1 MASALINLQV
11 GAFAL
16 TGIDVTLKPIN
27 FAVDAGTYSLTGN
40 FAGLVN
46 SADLDF
52 DITATTVDLTD
63 FSTYRAIPQ
72 TSAVTITQFEFF
84 PIDISESRTLIL
96 SEPVTIASLGEF
108 ITDAR
113 SEGDPSAGGA
123 DFPSLYPSSR
133 QWNPGEIAQN
143 SFTSIGGKETRVL
156 LGSRRANDTLTLT
169 FENLEDTEANLII
182 DHYSNQKGSFTSFAI
197 SSELLGGIETTPS
210 TGITETSNQWRYNR
224 PPSVTYTQP
233 NVQTVSVE
241 LLQVI
246 P

>member
-1 MASALINLQV
+1 MASALISLQS
-11 GAFAL
+11 GAFIL

-46 SADLDF
+46 SADLDY
-52 DITATTVDLTD
+52 DITATLVEQTNYSSFRATPRVATTV
-63 FSTYRAIPQ
+63 IN
-72 TSAVTITQFEFF
+72 QFEFY
-84 PIDISESRTLIL
+84 PIDISDTRVIVLD
-96 SEPVTIASLGEF
+96 EPVVVASLGEY
-108 ITDAR
+108 IVDIR
-113 SEGDPSAGGA
+113 SESDPTAVGA

-133 QWNPGEIAQN
+133 QWNPGAIAQN

-182 DHYSNQKGSFTSFAI
+182 DHYSNQKGSFTSFAL
-197 SSELLGGIETTPS
+197 SSELLGGIETSPS
-210 TGITETSNQWRYNR
+210 TGITEGSNQWRYNR

-241 LLQVI
+241 LLQLI